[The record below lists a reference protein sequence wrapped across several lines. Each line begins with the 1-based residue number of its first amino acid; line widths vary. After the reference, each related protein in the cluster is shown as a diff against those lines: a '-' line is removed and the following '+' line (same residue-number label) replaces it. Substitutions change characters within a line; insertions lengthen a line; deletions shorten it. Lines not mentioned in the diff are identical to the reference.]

1 MPQNLLDLE
10 SLVGAL
16 DSERQARGLSWRQL
30 AKQAGVSPSTLTRMQ
45 QGKLPDVNTFAAL
58 TKWLNIPAERFYSDQ
73 RPAKEAEDP
82 MAVISTLLR
91 GKKKMNP
98 KAMAALQELVNAAV
112 ELGKELKK

>member
-1 MPQNLLDLE
+1 MLLHVNSVSLRQYGGAMPQNLLDLE

-82 MAVISTLLR
+82 MAVISTL
-91 GKKKMNP
+91 
-98 KAMAALQELVNAAV
+98 
-112 ELGKELKK
+112 